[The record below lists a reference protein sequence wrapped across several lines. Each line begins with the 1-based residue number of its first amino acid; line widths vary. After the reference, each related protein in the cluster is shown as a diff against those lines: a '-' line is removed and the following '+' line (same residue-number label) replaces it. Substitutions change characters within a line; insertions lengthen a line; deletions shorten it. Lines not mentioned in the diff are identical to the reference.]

1 MILSKLDI
9 VAADWATKEQAD
21 IIPPQLTVPPLA
33 CRRIDRQR
41 MDARTMHTVELLEQ
55 AITLA
60 ERSGFV
66 VRQDW
71 FGGAASGACEFKG
84 RRWIFID
91 LALSPREQL
100 DQVLD
105 ALSALSAVPEAAAD
119 PQLEKLLN
127 LRKAA

>member
-1 MILSKLDI
+1 
-9 VAADWATKEQAD
+9 
-21 IIPPQLTVPPLA
+21 
-33 CRRIDRQR
+33 
-41 MDARTMHTVELLEQ
+41 MDAKMHTVELLEQ
-55 AITLA
+55 AIALA
-60 ERSGFV
+60 ERCGFV

-71 FGGAASGACEFKG
+71 FGGSAAGACEFKG

-105 ALSALSAVPEAAAD
+105 ALRELPNLAQVEMGV
-119 PQLEKLLN
+119 QLQKMIS